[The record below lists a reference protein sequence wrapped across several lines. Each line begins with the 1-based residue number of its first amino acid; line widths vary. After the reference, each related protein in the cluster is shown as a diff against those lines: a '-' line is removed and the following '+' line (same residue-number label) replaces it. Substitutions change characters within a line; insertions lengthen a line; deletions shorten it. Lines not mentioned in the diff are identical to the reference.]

1 MESAIQAIAGWCGS
15 DTALAKCTRT
25 IFQGIIGV
33 LIAYAADV
41 VAGFGFDATTCTII
55 TALVMAVLSP
65 IQAAL
70 GGSGTEDAEG
80 SDV

>member
-1 MESAIQAIAGWCGS
+1 MDAIIEWCGS
-15 DTALAKCTRT
+15 NTALAKCTRT
-25 IFQGIIGV
+25 IFQGIVGV

-70 GGSGTEDAEG
+70 GNTGA
-80 SDV
+80 SDEAVG